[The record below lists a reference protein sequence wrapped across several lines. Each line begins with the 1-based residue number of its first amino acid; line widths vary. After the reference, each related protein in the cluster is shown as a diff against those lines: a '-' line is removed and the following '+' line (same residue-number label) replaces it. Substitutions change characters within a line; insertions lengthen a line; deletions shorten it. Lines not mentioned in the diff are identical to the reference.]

1 MPVQNLG
8 SMRPG
13 DSDAAIV
20 PLELRRPEPALRN
33 IPDYITDISDALT
46 QIERDQLARDIADI
60 ESATAA
66 LRRAEPALQ
75 SWTRSPAAAVAK
87 PSPLWM
93 LIGILWLS
101 TALVAASALV
111 VIAVLAG

>member
-8 SMRPG
+8 SVRSG
-13 DSDAAIV
+13 DLDTAIV
-20 PLELRRPEPALRN
+20 PLELRRPEPALRS
-33 IPDYITDISDALT
+33 IPDKITEISGALT
-46 QIERDQLARDIADI
+46 QSERDQLARDIADI

-75 SWTRSPAAAVAK
+75 SWTKSPAAAVAK
-87 PSPLWM
+87 ARPLWM

-101 TALVAASALV
+101 TALIAAGALAA
-111 VIAVLAG
+111 IAALAG